1 MGALHG
7 ITLLA
12 RFRAEGFAAF
22 AATPA
27 GFMNSL
33 APLIGIALVAGARP
47 LLSGSARLLVMHV
60 LTSAVAL
67 LAPAAVSQMI
77 ARMWRREGE
86 WLRYAVAYNWCQ
98 LGVTLL
104 SVLLILV
111 FMVTGGE
118 QGALVGAI
126 LGVLCYWLAL
136 SWFMLWRGL
145 ALSRWRATLALI
157 LLNLATGLLLIL
169 GPRLLVAADG
179 VEKFTG

>member
-1 MGALHG
+1 MQVLHG
-7 ITLLA
+7 IMMLA

-22 AATPA
+22 TATPA

-33 APLIGIALVAGARP
+33 APLIGIALVSGARP
-47 LLSGSARLLVMHV
+47 LLSGSLRLLVMHV

-67 LAPAAVSQMI
+67 LAPAVVSHAV
-77 ARMWRREGE
+77 ARMWGREPS

-98 LGVTLL
+98 LAVTLL

-111 FMVTGGE
+111 FLVIGGE

-145 ALSRWRATLALI
+145 GLSRPRSALALI
-157 LLNLATGLLLIL
+157 ILNLASGALIL
-169 GPRLLVAADG
+169 GPRLLAATEG
-179 VEKFTG
+179 IERFSG